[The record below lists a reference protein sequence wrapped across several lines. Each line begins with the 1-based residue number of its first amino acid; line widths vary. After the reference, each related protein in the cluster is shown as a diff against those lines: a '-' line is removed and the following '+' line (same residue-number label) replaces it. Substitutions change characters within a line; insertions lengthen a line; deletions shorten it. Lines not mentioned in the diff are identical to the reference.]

1 MSHDTTPAGNA
12 ETPAAHGG
20 HHLSYFAIFV
30 ALCICTV
37 LSVIFDSLPLNK
49 RTVAVMVLAVAVAK
63 AQFVMRY
70 FMHLTFE
77 GNWKF
82 VLLLPVAILACG
94 LPLALGIHVPE
105 LDRVVTR
112 SARERCAVAAEG
124 NRVNRVFMTGQALPF
139 TSGFHVPELDGV
151 VMRSASQRCAIR
163 AKGEREY

>member
-94 LPLALGIHVPE
+94 LPLALAPDIALHYYKQEAPIVI
-105 LDRVVTR
+105 
-112 SARERCAVAAEG
+112 SAG
-124 NRVNRVFMTGQALPF
+124 NLHNDAPTTTAHPK
-139 TSGFHVPELDGV
+139 H
-151 VMRSASQRCAIR
+151 
-163 AKGEREY
+163 